1 VRPVFRLC
9 YVDGPWA
16 WFTTRDPFTEQ
27 WGDDWNDAPY
37 QDNAG
42 DPNEWRPDRGVPEYR
57 LLKVA
62 YDGPL
67 YTPADRGLSRSVQE
81 INETGLPWLLS
92 QYVPAEVEILGGALF
107 HEFERTVRQVGGRVY
122 RAPSIR
128 VSVGVG

>member
-1 VRPVFRLC
+1 MIGMFRLC

-27 WGDDWNDAPY
+27 WGDDWDDAPY

-42 DPNEWRPDRGVPEYR
+42 DPYEWRPDRGVPEYR

-67 YTPADRGLSRSVQE
+67 YTPEESLSVQE
-81 INETGLPWLLS
+81 INQTGTPWLVSAL
-92 QYVPAEVEILGGALF
+92 YVEAEVEIVGGTLF
-107 HEFERTVRQVGGRVY
+107 HEFERAVRQAGGRVY
-122 RAPSIR
+122 RAPSTR
-128 VSVGVG
+128 VVVGVG